1 MTFALKYG
9 AFEGGSVVL
18 KWFIPSSIA
27 PQLVRDVKNGGSG
40 FLNEHNIT
48 EVSIDGHTVA
58 IVDRDERIWNLV
70 PSIATP
76 VRFWSTTYDYFL
88 QPGENIVL
96 SCSKTCAKAS
106 PPIWYHT
113 LSKDLWLPMS
123 QIATGPE
130 LQLTLHQPPVNTDVG
145 FFCCACVGDHPKV
158 NAMCFGV
165 TYMPHVAHFSITQ
178 DGKAVSGVH
187 IDDHTTVECE
197 VYGFPLHV
205 DIAGNSEIVES
216 PRYTEVRL
224 TWYSKMQYINVP
236 HATINHSG
244 IYTCAALL
252 HASPDLCLM
261 TEYTKR
267 SVVVYAPPTI
277 TGF

>member
-1 MTFALKYG
+1 M
-9 AFEGGSVVL
+9 
-18 KWFIPSSIA
+18 PSSIV

-113 LSKDLWLPMS
+113 LS
-123 QIATGPE
+123 IT
-130 LQLTLHQPPVNTDVG
+130 
-145 FFCCACVGDHPKV
+145 
-158 NAMCFGV
+158 
-165 TYMPHVAHFSITQ
+165 HFSITRG
-178 DGKAVSGVH
+178 GKVVSGVH

-197 VYGFPLHV
+197 VYGFPSHV
-205 DIAGNSEIVES
+205 DIAGNSEIVKS